1 MRPEKGIGYLFEQYL
16 EKKKIKN
23 WNRIESL
30 AKGYGI
36 YSPKDLA
43 ALIREHSPIRRIGE
57 DNMHILKMIYNEQKK
72 NPKKSFFAIAK
83 DNLEKVMVLQGQ
95 DPRLIHWGST
105 WEKVQKSKGIR
116 ISRKDFKDYEQIIK
130 NLQKKYTSF
139 MKKDKKTFLSWY
151 QENKNSKY
159 MDFIDDI
166 IKSFKDPKNR
176 GKGYYMS
183 RKGRID
189 F

>member
-72 NPKKSFFAIAK
+72 NPKKPF
-83 DNLEKVMVLQGQ
+83 LQ
-95 DPRLIHWGST
+95 
-105 WEKVQKSKGIR
+105 
-116 ISRKDFKDYEQIIK
+116 
-130 NLQKKYTSF
+130 
-139 MKKDKKTFLSWY
+139 
-151 QENKNSKY
+151 
-159 MDFIDDI
+159 
-166 IKSFKDPKNR
+166 
-176 GKGYYMS
+176 
-183 RKGRID
+183 
-189 F
+189 